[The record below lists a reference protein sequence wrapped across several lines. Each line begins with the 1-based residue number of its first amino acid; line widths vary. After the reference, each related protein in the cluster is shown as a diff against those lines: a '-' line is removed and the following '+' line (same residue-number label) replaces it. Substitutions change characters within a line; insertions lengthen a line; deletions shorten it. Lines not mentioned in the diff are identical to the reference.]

1 MFCTHCGKELEENHR
16 FCPNCGTAVEP
27 PSPPDT
33 PEEVTPPTDMP
44 SPSWGEPVNST
55 PPPPSDGGSTAP
67 PPAAPVPPQS
77 GSSHKSDL
85 SLVLKIV
92 AGIGALLFAL
102 STLGTLGNTISG
114 LVDDLQ
120 WVFAGYFGPLEIIFR
135 VVLGTVFSLV
145 ELLANG
151 IIFLFLLT
159 FVLNKQ
165 EENHAPLFLGLCGG
179 SVLLAAVSVVS
190 TLFHTLYILLSHFPI
205 EVIPR
210 LMGSTFVSLLFA
222 AAPALILFLLL
233 HLMGQT
239 PLKGGIRE
247 TAGRVLP
254 AVKSAFGG
262 KETAPAA
269 PAPSATPYTP
279 PTAEASAP
287 YTPPTQSAQTPPPP
301 TARKVR
307 LRTDRGLLAYIL
319 LSIVTC
325 GIYSYIFL
333 YSIAQDVN
341 TACEGDGKKTS
352 GLLAFILLG
361 IVTCGFYPLYWY
373 YSLGNRL
380 AANAPRYNMNFQEN
394 GTTILLWYLVGSL
407 LCGIGPYVAMHILIK
422 NTNSICSGYNQA
434 NGLYD
439 A

>member
-1 MFCTHCGKELEENHR
+1 MFCTHCGKELEESHR

-44 SPSWGEPVNST
+44 SPSWGEPVNTT
-55 PPPPSDGGSTAP
+55 PPPPSDGGSTVP

-102 STLGTLGNTISG
+102 STLGTLGNTISS
-114 LVDDLQ
+114 LVLR
-120 WVFAGYFGPLEIIFR
+120 WVFSGYCGPLEIIFQ
-135 VVLGTVFSLV
+135 VVLGTVFALV
-145 ELLANG
+145 EILANG

-165 EENHAPLFLGLCGG
+165 EENHAPLFLGLCVG

-190 TLFHTLYILLSHFPI
+190 TLFHTLYILLSRFPI
-205 EVIPR
+205 GVLPR

-239 PLKGGIRE
+239 PLKGGVRE
-247 TAGRVLP
+247 TAGGVLP

-262 KETAPAA
+262 KETA
-269 PAPSATPYTP
+269 
-279 PTAEASAP
+279 
-287 YTPPTQSAQTPPPP
+287 
-301 TARKVR
+301 
-307 LRTDRGLLAYIL
+307 
-319 LSIVTC
+319 
-325 GIYSYIFL
+325 
-333 YSIAQDVN
+333 
-341 TACEGDGKKTS
+341 
-352 GLLAFILLG
+352 
-361 IVTCGFYPLYWY
+361 YP
-373 YSLGNRL
+373 
-380 AANAPRYNMNFQEN
+380 Q
-394 GTTILLWYLVGSL
+394 
-407 LCGIGPYVAMHILIK
+407 
-422 NTNSICSGYNQA
+422 
-434 NGLYD
+434 
-439 A
+439 